1 MIEYQKIDNLYEF
14 DIGAKRYII
23 KFHSPIVEYL
33 KDVPWIGTEK
43 IDGTNIRIH
52 WDGYEFEIA
61 GRTSKSDVPKEI
73 QEIFKKKFDSDMEVI
88 FEQKFGKKD
97 VILFCEG
104 YGGKI
109 QNGAYDCETSLIGF
123 DVMVNDMYLDKF
135 EAKSI
140 FEELGIDFVPMTIFA
155 NLGEAIKYVQEHSQ
169 SIKHP
174 TCALEGLVCAPA
186 VRIYDVNGKRVIV
199 KIKGRELKKV
209 KE

>member
-1 MIEYQKIDNLYEF
+1 MTEYQKIDNLYKF
-14 DIGAKRYII
+14 DIGTKSYI
-23 KFHSPIVEYL
+23 KEFYNPIVEYL
-33 KDVPWIGTEK
+33 KDMPWVGTEK

-52 WDGYEFEIA
+52 WDGYKFEIA
-61 GRTSKSDVPKEI
+61 GRTNKSKVPKEI
-73 QEIFKKKFDSDMEVI
+73 QEIFKEKFNSDMEVI

-123 DVMVNDMYLDKF
+123 DVMVNDVYLGKY
-135 EAKSI
+135 EAKTI
-140 FEELGIDFVPMTIFA
+140 FEELGIDFVPVIIFG
-155 NLGEAIKYVQEHSQ
+155 NLNQAIEYVLSRTQ

-174 TCALEGLVCAPA
+174 TCALEGLVCVPIA
-186 VRIYDVNGKRVIV
+186 RIYDVNGKRVIV
-199 KIKGRELKKV
+199 KIKGRELKKI